1 VARQNWF
8 VARTAEELA
17 EALYLTPADAQE
29 WKFRSALAARIA
41 EEVARRKLTHA
52 QVAKLAGTSRSRV
65 TAILNGGVVDISTDL
80 LLRVLASL
88 GVRVKPTFS
97 RVA

>member
-1 VARQNWF
+1 MAKQDWI

-17 EALYLTPADAQE
+17 EVLGLTPADAQE
-29 WKFRSALAARIA
+29 WKFRDALATRIA
-41 EEVARRKLTHA
+41 QEVARRKLTHA
-52 QVAKLAGTSRSRV
+52 QVAKLAGTSRTRV
-65 TAILNGGVVDISTDL
+65 TAIVNGGVVDISTDL
-80 LLRVLASL
+80 LLRILASL